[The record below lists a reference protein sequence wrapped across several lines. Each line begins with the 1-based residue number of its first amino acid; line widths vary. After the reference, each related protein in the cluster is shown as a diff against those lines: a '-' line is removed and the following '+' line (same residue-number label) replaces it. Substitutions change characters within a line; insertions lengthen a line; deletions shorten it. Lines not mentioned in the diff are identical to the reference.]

1 MARPA
6 HQQLFSFPFS
16 STYWS
21 RSRIRTRLFGRL
33 SGFSSV
39 WVFAKLCYFHIT
51 IRDLK
56 SNFLILTISSAG
68 LKLATGTKDG
78 QIHLWEVPSGLPL
91 DTLSGE
97 FLDWITLSRVFG
109 WCWSF
114 VCFCIRPFEW
124 GICRQ
129 IQPRWIQTGVRFSCL
144 FIYFYLSAC
153 FQQVAHSFL
162 IETMRPV
169 PWVCNRITSWLL
181 FSCILFLFH
190 FPQSAMMVYYKSF
203 RSILIHPKWWLEG
216 KKWWRLIR
224 MRIFGNI
231 FCAPPKNR
239 HVAHR
244 KTVGN

>member
-1 MARPA
+1 MKWLSIRSIAAGLTMEPTSTTITLQLWVNSFASFSSKQVMIYSSWYDGLFYLDDRNRKRWKWGEFHLSFSIGRLQRQIVARPA

-21 RSRIRTRLFGRL
+21 RSGIRTRLFGRL

-51 IRDLK
+51 IRDLI
-56 SNFLILTISSAG
+56 SNFLIMTISSAG

-91 DTLSGE
+91 DTLSGK
-97 FLDWITLSRVFG
+97 FLHWITLSRVFG

-144 FIYFYLSAC
+144 FMYFYLSAC
-153 FQQVAHSFL
+153 FQ
-162 IETMRPV
+162 P
-169 PWVCNRITSWLL
+169 
-181 FSCILFLFH
+181 IL
-190 FPQSAMMVYYKSF
+190 S
-203 RSILIHPKWWLEG
+203 
-216 KKWWRLIR
+216 
-224 MRIFGNI
+224 
-231 FCAPPKNR
+231 
-239 HVAHR
+239 
-244 KTVGN
+244 